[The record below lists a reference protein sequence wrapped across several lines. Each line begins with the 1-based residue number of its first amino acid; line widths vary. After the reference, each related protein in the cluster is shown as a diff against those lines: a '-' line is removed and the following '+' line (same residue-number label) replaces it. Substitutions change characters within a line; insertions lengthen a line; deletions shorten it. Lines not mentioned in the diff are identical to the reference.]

1 MEMAVVRSVPLLQYK
16 QPHGYPSTVLVP
28 TCIVLIGTGFPPVFC
43 VSAKSARAADV
54 IKGAGECVSV
64 SLIS

>member
-1 MEMAVVRSVPLLQYK
+1 MEMAVVRSVPLLQHK
-16 QPHGYPSTVLVP
+16 QPHSYPTTVLVP

-43 VSAKSARAADV
+43 VSARAADV